1 MNERQFDRR
10 PVKPTANPRRVV
22 GGIKLSAK
30 KSAEAPWVIQ
40 RWMRLVETYAPGDQL
55 AEGLE
60 YARLGQARSLD
71 ITAGSVIARV
81 QGRMPK
87 AYNVAI
93 RLPTFTTQQWEPVI
107 DAMLAQARYAA
118 TLLAGE
124 LPANI
129 EDLFVPAGLRLFP
142 TEPSDVAASCNC
154 SIFTGIPIEGE
165 YTRPVAPGAPRAPD
179 QPVLPTTE
187 ELLELDAAEEKS
199 AEPESRAVPNPGT
212 RVLPP
217 GVPWCKHT
225 CCTMSLV
232 ADRLAA
238 DPFLIFALRGI
249 APDDLMERL
258 RQRRQAAGSAKSPG
272 MASLVYEPHLAGVSD
287 RPSPPLESAVDSFW
301 LGEHTLDEVDLPIEP
316 PEVSHPLLRRMGAS
330 PFPKAKFPIV
340 GLLATCYDLIGRDA
354 IGRDAGDDA
363 AAGPE

>member
-22 GGIKLSAK
+22 GGFKLSAK
-30 KSAEAPWVIQ
+30 KSPEVPWVIQ

-60 YARLGQARSLD
+60 YGRLGQVRALEIS
-71 ITAGSVIARV
+71 AGSIIARV

-118 TLLAGE
+118 TLLSGE

-154 SIFTGIPIEGE
+154 AIFTGIPIEAE
-165 YTRPVAPGAPRAPD
+165 YTRPIMPGVAQTSPS
-179 QPVLPTTE
+179 PVLPTDE
-187 ELLELDAAEEKS
+187 ELAAIPDPDEKPGTP
-199 AEPESRAVPNPGT
+199 EPRAVVNPGT

-225 CCTMSLV
+225 CCTMALV
-232 ADRLAA
+232 ADRLAS

-272 MASLVYEPHLAGVSD
+272 MASLVYEPHLPGVSD
-287 RPSPPLESAVDSFW
+287 RPSPALESAIESFW
-301 LGEHTLDEVDLPIEP
+301 TSEKSLEDVDLPIEP

-354 IGRDAGDDA
+354 IGGD
-363 AAGPE
+363 GEEVVEENPE

>member
-10 PVKPTANPRRVV
+10 PIKPTANPRRVV
-22 GGIKLSAK
+22 GGVKLSAK
-30 KSAEAPWVIQ
+30 KNAEAPWVIQ

-71 ITAGSVIARV
+71 VTAGSIIARV

-118 TLLAGE
+118 TLLSGE

-154 SIFTGIPIEGE
+154 SIFTGQPIEFE
-165 YTRPVAPGAPRAPD
+165 YTRPIMPGVPQTTVQTADENIDPAEPDEKPVAAEPRA
-179 QPVLPTTE
+179 T
-187 ELLELDAAEEKS
+187 
-199 AEPESRAVPNPGT
+199 PNPGT

-225 CCTMSLV
+225 CCTMALV
-232 ADRLAA
+232 ADRLAS

-272 MASLVYEPHLAGVSD
+272 MASLVYEPHLPGVSD
-287 RPSPPLESAVDSFW
+287 RPSPSLESTIDSFW
-301 LGEHTLDEVDLPIEP
+301 TSEKSLDDVDLPIEP

-340 GLLATCYDLIGRDA
+340 GLLATCYELIGRDA
-354 IGRDAGDDA
+354 IGDDAEDA
-363 AAGPE
+363 AADSPA